1 MRKYYFL
8 ILIVLLLIPAYFLF
22 AEAHPKTAGRFPFM
36 VFLLSVDIYLW
47 YSLRKRMALLAVP
60 VKVTIGMLYWL
71 PLAAFVFLTSISS
84 IKNVNLAHPPLIA
97 YIMGAAVVAYFAK
110 LITVIFFLSADLYRI
125 IIFIFRHA
133 RAKRTGKPVRQP
145 GTSAMSRGKF
155 LKTVG
160 LATGGLFF
168 SGMVIGMVK
177 WAHDFRVR
185 KVNLNFPDLPWPF
198 EGMRIVQISDLH
210 LGSWASVDPIE
221 EAAGIINDLD
231 ADLVLFTG
239 DLVNYSTSEAIRFKE
254 ALESIQARHGVYAIL
269 GNHDYG
275 DYVNW
280 PSAEEKSENLTSLY
294 SFFEEIGW
302 KLLRNANDVIE
313 IEGEKLALIGVE
325 NWSANPR
332 FPKLGNLSKA
342 MQGVAD
348 APVKILLSHDPTHW
362 EKEVS
367 LKYPEIDLTLSGHT
381 HGFQFGVELKHF
393 RWSFAQYI
401 YKYWAGLYQNENSEK
416 PQYLYVN
423 RGLGMI
429 GYPGRVGILPEIT
442 LFTVNS

>member
-1 MRKYYFL
+1 
-8 ILIVLLLIPAYFLF
+8 
-22 AEAHPKTAGRFPFM
+22 M
-36 VFLLSVDIYLW
+36 VFLLAIDIYLW
-47 YSLRKRMALLAVP
+47 VSLRKKIRSLNVP
-60 VKVTIGMLYWL
+60 VKVTLGILYWM
-71 PLAAFVFLTSISS
+71 PLAAFLFLTTISS
-84 IKNVNLAHPPLIA
+84 INNVNLVHPSLIS
-97 YIMGAAVVAYFAK
+97 YVLGIAVIVYFSK
-110 LITVIFFLSADLYRI
+110 LITVIFFLLADFYRI
-125 IIFIFRHA
+125 IIFVFRHA
-133 RAKRTGKPVRQP
+133 RAKKTGKPVSQ
-145 GTSAMSRGKF
+145 GTKAISRGKF

-168 SGMVIGMVK
+168 SGLVIGMVK
-177 WAHDFRVR
+177 WAHDFRIR
-185 KVNLNFPDLPWPF
+185 QVNLNFPRLPWAF

-221 EAAGIINDLD
+221 EAAGIVNDLD
-231 ADLVLFTG
+231 PDLVLFTG
-239 DLVNYSTSEAIRFKE
+239 DIVNYSTNEAFRFKE
-254 ALESIQARHGVYAIL
+254 ILKSIRARHGVYAIL

-280 PSAEEKSENLTSLY
+280 PSEEAREKNLTMLY
-294 SFFEEIGW
+294 DFFREIDW
-302 KLLRNANDVIE
+302 KLLRNENDVIE

-332 FPKLGNLSKA
+332 FPKLGNLPKA
-342 MQGVAD
+342 MDGIKDV
-348 APVKILLSHDPTHW
+348 PVKILLSHDPTHW

-367 LKYPEIDLTLSGHT
+367 VDYPEIDLTLSGHT

-393 RWSFAQYI
+393 RWSFAQYM
-401 YKYWAGLYQNENSEK
+401 YKYWAGLYQVETTQK

-442 LFTVNS
+442 LITLEA

>member
-1 MRKYYFL
+1 MRKYFLL
-8 ILIVLLLIPAYFLF
+8 ILFIILLIPAYFLF
-22 AEAHPKTAGRFPFM
+22 AEAHPKTASRFPFM
-36 VFLLSVDIYLW
+36 VILLAIDIYLW
-47 YSLRKRMALLAVP
+47 LSLKKKFGSLPVP
-60 VKVTIGMLYWL
+60 VRVTIGILYWM

-84 IKNVNLAHPPLIA
+84 INNVNLAHPPLIA
-97 YIMGAAVVAYFAK
+97 YIFGIAVVIYFSK
-110 LITVIFFLSADLYRI
+110 LITVVFFLLADFYRI
-125 IIFIFRHA
+125 TLFVFRHA
-133 RAKRTGKPVRQP
+133 RAKKTGKPIHH
-145 GTSAMSRGKF
+145 GMTAISRGKF
-155 LKTVG
+155 LRTVG

-185 KVNLNFPDLPWPF
+185 RVNLNLANLPAPF
-198 EGMRIVQISDLH
+198 EGLRVVQISDLH

-231 ADLVLFTG
+231 PDLVLFTG
-239 DLVNYSTSEAIRFKE
+239 DIVNYSTNEAYRFKKV
-254 ALESIQARHGVYAIL
+254 LESIRARHGVYAIL

-280 PSAEEKSENLTSLY
+280 PSEADKEKNLTSLY
-294 SFFEEIGW
+294 NFFEEIGW
-302 KLLRNANDVIE
+302 KLLRNANDVVE

-332 FPKLGNLSKA
+332 FPQLGNLPKA
-342 MQGVAD
+342 LEGIDDV
-348 APVKILLSHDPTHW
+348 PIKILMSHDPSHW

-367 LKYPEIDLTLSGHT
+367 LNFPGIDLTLSGHT

-401 YKYWAGLYQNENSEK
+401 YKYWAGLYQSENAIK

-442 LFTVNS
+442 LFTLNS